1 MAERIRRTEKY
12 DKIVRIG
19 DAARKNPERLKA
31 EHVIKF
37 FPEHMPEEMFY
48 PKHTSEA
55 AHFCVVCGKHG
66 EYRMSEHLLRA
77 HSDVLQKDSINLKI
91 VEQLGRGII
100 QYMGVARIDLRL
112 VRKPVTYGELCI
124 YHDLT
129 RQIKNFGIPIVG
141 EYKGQI
147 SRDRYVTRAE
157 MNVEIQGLEERF
169 RAPTEEE
176 RELEEE
182 SSPVVV
188 EEAAPVLEEQI
199 EVVGPSTSQATALE
213 AFTPTPQRHRL
224 YTCFGDKS
232 FTGGSQVAEVF
243 KAPPNLDLMFSY
255 ELE

>member
-1 MAERIRRTEKY
+1 M
-12 DKIVRIG
+12 
-19 DAARKNPERLKA
+19 
-31 EHVIKF
+31 
-37 FPEHMPEEMFY
+37 
-48 PKHTSEA
+48 
-55 AHFCVVCGKHG
+55 
-66 EYRMSEHLLRA
+66 
-77 HSDVLQKDSINLKI
+77 QI
-91 VEQLGRGII
+91 VEQLGRGIT
-100 QYMGVARIDLRL
+100 QYMGIARIDLRL
-112 VRKPVTYGELCI
+112 
-124 YHDLT
+124 
-129 RQIKNFGIPIVG
+129 

-147 SRDRYVTRAE
+147 SRDSYVTRAE

-199 EVVGPSTSQATALE
+199 EVGLSTSQATALE

-243 KAPPNLDLMFSY
+243 KAPPNLDLMFSS
-255 ELE
+255 ELDEQAPNYYVEEYTLPVKHKHSKQ